1 MHRLGYISIT
11 LTQELL
17 LIVLVFISSRFD
29 FSLLLLFDFDHFEL
43 FDILQREVVVAS
55 FLEVIIL
62 DLNRWQRLL
71 FLHRLFLSFV
81 IR

>member
-29 FSLLLLFDFDHFEL
+29 FSLLLLFDFDYFEL

-71 FLHRLFLSFV
+71 FLYRLFLSFV